1 MVKERPAL
9 TVNQWLAS
17 VPAERKDAINAVRD
31 AVNEH
36 LPQGYEETVEWGM
49 LAWVV
54 PLATLPNTHNGHP
67 LTLAALGAHTK
78 LMTIY
83 LMTVYSDPKLR
94 REFEIAYKKTGK
106 KLDMGGCCVH
116 FKKLDDLPLDVVGNT
131 IARVAVDQY
140 VERYE
145 NSRTTKNPK
154 KKTKAKEKTKTKKAK
169 R

>member
-1 MVKERPAL
+1 MAKERPAL
-9 TVNQWLAS
+9 TVKQWLAS

-31 AVNEH
+31 AVNDH
-36 LPQGYEETVEWGM
+36 LPPGYEETVDWGM

-54 PLATLPNTHNGHP
+54 PFATLPNTHNGHP

-78 LMTIY
+78 LMTLY
-83 LMTVYSDPKLR
+83 LMTVYSDPEVR
-94 REFEIAYKKTGK
+94 REFQIAYKKTGK

-116 FKKLDDLPLDVVGNT
+116 FKKLDDLPLDVVGDT
-131 IARVAVDQY
+131 IARVAVDEY

-145 NSRTTKNPK
+145 TSRTKKNPK
-154 KKTKAKEKTKTKKAK
+154 KKTKKAK

>member
-1 MVKERPAL
+1 VKERPVL

-36 LPQGYEETVEWGM
+36 LPKGYEETVDWGM

-67 LTLAALGAHTK
+67 LMLAALGAHTK
-78 LMTIY
+78 RMTLY
-83 LMTVYSDPKLR
+83 LMTVYGDPKIR
-94 REFEIAYKKTGK
+94 RGFENAYRRTGK

-140 VERYE
+140 VERYA
-145 NSRTTKNPK
+145 NSRAKKNPVK
-154 KKTKAKEKTKTKKAK
+154 KTKTKKAK

>member
-1 MVKERPAL
+1 MGTPKERPTL

-17 VPAERKDAINAVRD
+17 VPAERKDAIYAVRD
-31 AVNEH
+31 VVNEH
-36 LPQGYEETVEWGM
+36 LPQGYEETVDWGM

-67 LTLAALGAHTK
+67 LMLAALGAHRK

-83 LMTVYSDPKLR
+83 LMSVYGDPKLR
-94 REFEIAYKKTGK
+94 REFETAYKKTGK
-106 KLDMGGCCVH
+106 KLDMGGSCVH

-145 NSRTTKNPK
+145 NSRTKKNPK
-154 KKTKAKEKTKTKKAK
+154 KKKKKKAK